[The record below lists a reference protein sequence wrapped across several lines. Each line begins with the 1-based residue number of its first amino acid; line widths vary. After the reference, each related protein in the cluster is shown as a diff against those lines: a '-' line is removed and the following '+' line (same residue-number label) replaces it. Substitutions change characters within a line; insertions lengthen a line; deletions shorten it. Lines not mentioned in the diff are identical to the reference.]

1 MLIIPL
7 RTDRRL
13 KHKPWVNY
21 ALIIANLLVF
31 LWMDRQQNQDLL
43 NKLILWPTQP
53 KLYQF
58 VTYQFLHSGW
68 MHLLGNMLFL
78 YVFGNS
84 VEDRLGKIGYLAFYI
99 AGGVIAG
106 LGFSLL
112 ENNPVLGASG
122 SVAAVTG
129 AYLALFPL
137 SNVTLFFFFFFIG
150 TFEISSLLLI
160 MFQMGQDVLLF
171 FMNDGGVA
179 YLAHISGYAFGFLVG
194 MSLLWTRLLER
205 EPYDMLSL
213 IEQKRRRS
221 QFRKLTQ
228 KGYHPWESAGG
239 AVRGDNR
246 KAPEPTAQ
254 DLVVMDLRAS
264 ISKAASL
271 HDYAVASMNYKKL
284 VLLDAD
290 QVMPPQTQL
299 DIANH
304 LAGAG
309 DHAAAAGAY
318 ELYLNTFSRGDS
330 NRDQVELMLGLIYAR
345 YLGRLQRAKEL
356 LTSASQRLSDPDLK
370 TLATSTLEKINT
382 GSTS

>member
-13 KHKPWVNY
+13 KHTPWMNY
-21 ALIIANLLVF
+21 ALIALNILIF
-31 LWMDRQQNQDLL
+31 LWMSRQADEGLL
-43 NKLILWPTQP
+43 NKLILWPTAP

-58 VTYQFLHSGW
+58 ISYQFLHSGW

-84 VEDRLGKIGYLAFYI
+84 VEDRLGKIGYLAFYL

-137 SNVTLFFFFFFIG
+137 SNVKLFIFFFFIG

-160 MFQMGQDVLLF
+160 LFQMGQDILLF
-171 FMNDGGVA
+171 MMNDGGVA

-205 EPYDMLSL
+205 EPYDMLAL
-213 IEQKRRRS
+213 IEQKRRRA
-221 QFRKLTQ
+221 QFRALTQ
-228 KGYHPWESAGG
+228 KGYHPWESAGAKGG
-239 AVRGDNR
+239 AG
-246 KAPEPTAQ
+246 KGEPSPTSPR
-254 DLVVMDLRAS
+254 DLEIMDLRAQV
-264 ISKAASL
+264 SKAAGT
-271 HDYAVASMNYKKL
+271 HDYATASRFFKKL
-284 VLLDAD
+284 IETDPD

-309 DHAAAAGAY
+309 DHSAAAGAY
-318 ELYLNTFSRGDS
+318 EMYLNTFKGDS
-330 NRDQVELMLGLIYAR
+330 SRDQVELMLGLIYAR
-345 YLGRLQRAKEL
+345 YLGRLQRAREL
-356 LTSASQRLSDPDLK
+356 LASASQRLTDPDLK
-370 TLATSTLEKINT
+370 ALASSTLDKINT
-382 GSTS
+382 GSPQ

>member
-7 RTDRRL
+7 RTDRKL
-13 KHKPWVNY
+13 KHTPWMNY
-21 ALIIANLLVF
+21 ALIIANILIF
-31 LWMDRQQNQDLL
+31 IWMDRQSDPTLL
-43 NKLILWPTQP
+43 DKLILWPTAP

-58 VTYQFLHSGW
+58 ITYQFLHSGW

-84 VEDRLGKIGYLAFYI
+84 VEDRLGKLGYLAFYL

-137 SNVTLFFFFFFIG
+137 SNVKLFVFFFFIG

-160 MFQMGQDVLLF
+160 MFQMGQDVFLF
-171 FMNDGGVA
+171 MINDGGVA
-179 YLAHISGYAFGFLVG
+179 YLAHISGYLFGFGVG
-194 MSLLWTRLLER
+194 MSLLWTRLLAR
-205 EPYDMLSL
+205 EPYDMLAL

-221 QFRKLTQ
+221 QFRSLTK
-228 KGYHPWESAGG
+228 KGYHPWESAGASG
-239 AVRGDNR
+239 APGKG
-246 KAPEPTAQ
+246 KAAAPSAR
-254 DLVVMDLRAS
+254 DLEVMDLRAA
-264 ISKAASL
+264 ISAAVL
-271 HDYAVASMNYKKL
+271 VHDYDTAGANYKKL
-284 VLLDAD
+284 VAIEPD
-290 QVMPPQTQL
+290 QIMPPQTQL

-309 DHAAAAGAY
+309 DHTAAAGAY
-318 ELYLNTFSRGDS
+318 ELYLNTFKGDS

-345 YLGRLQRAKEL
+345 YLGRLQRAREL
-356 LTSASQRLSDPDLK
+356 LASASQRLGDPDLK
-370 TLATSTLEKINT
+370 ALAKSTLEQINS
-382 GSTS
+382 GPSA